1 MNDHNIFTSVTSS
14 GDMFIMFVK
23 NTIIQPNT
31 IDNTSAITMF
41 TINTDVKVFVCFFF
55 F

>member
-1 MNDHNIFTSVTSS
+1 MTIIFFTSVTSS

-41 TINTDVKVFVCFFF
+41 TINTDVKYLFASSF
-55 F
+55 